1 MEISVYSNSL
11 EEIMQSSHEPKNF
24 QQIMLMCLGFFGI
37 QFGWALQMNNMSAIY
52 MRLGAEESKIA
63 LLWLA
68 APVTGLLVQPLV
80 GYFSD
85 RTWCKLGRRRPY
97 FLGGA
102 IFSTIALFLMPQA
115 SAIWM
120 AVIALWILDTS
131 VNVSME
137 PFRAFVGDILPEEQ
151 RKTGYAMQSVM
162 IGAGAV
168 IASFLPQILTALG
181 VSTEAPIGHIPNT
194 VKYSF
199 FIGAL
204 VLFTAVYIT
213 VHSTPE
219 YPPQDME
226 EFKKL
231 QSQRGSLSK
240 TLSEMWQAF
249 STMPSTMRRLAVVQ
263 FFTWAAFM
271 IMWVYFT
278 PGIASGVFHAAPG
291 TADFEAAANWG
302 SSCFGIYNGVAFVF
316 SFALLWLTT
325 KFSAKYIHIVCLTIG
340 AIGLG
345 SLGLTL
351 FGFTFTKMGLIFPMV
366 CIGIAWSSILSM
378 PYALLSNSLPA
389 EKMGFYMGVFN
400 FFIVIPQICVNLFF
414 GPIMKNLLGGSAIAA
429 VGLGGVS
436 LFIAAFATFF
446 VHDKT
451 LIKKAN

>member
-1 MEISVYSNSL
+1 
-11 EEIMQSSHEPKNF
+11 MQEQHEQKTF

-52 MRLGAEESKIA
+52 MRLGAEESNIA

-102 IFSTIALFLMPQA
+102 IFSMLALFAMPQA

-120 AVIALWILDTS
+120 AVIALWVLDSS

-137 PFRAFVGDILPEEQ
+137 PFRAFVGDILPQEQ

-168 IASFLPQILTALG
+168 IASFLPQILTACG

-199 FIGAL
+199 YIGAV
-204 VLFTAVYIT
+204 VLMTAIAIT
-213 VHSTPE
+213 VKTTPE

-226 EFKKL
+226 AFKKL
-231 QSQRGSLSK
+231 QSQRGSISK

-249 STMPSTMRRLAVVQ
+249 VTMPSTMRRLAVVQ

-291 TADFEAAANWG
+291 TAAFEEAANWG

-316 SFALLWLTT
+316 AFALLWLTT
-325 KFSAKYIHIVCLTIG
+325 KFSAKYIHIVCLTVG
-340 AIGLG
+340 AVGLG

-366 CIGIAWSSILSM
+366 CVGIAWSSILSM

-400 FFIVIPQICVNLFF
+400 FFIVIPQICVNLLF
-414 GPIMKNLLGGSAIAA
+414 GPFMKHLLGGSAIAA
-429 VGLGGVS
+429 VGVGGLS
-436 LFIAAFATFF
+436 LLVAAIATTF
-446 VHDKT
+446 VQDNT
-451 LIKKAN
+451 IKKAAH

>member
-1 MEISVYSNSL
+1 MY
-11 EEIMQSSHEPKNF
+11 
-24 QQIMLMCLGFFGI
+24 MCLGFFGI
-37 QFGWALQMNNMSAIY
+37 QFGWALQMGNMSAIY
-52 MRLGAEESKIA
+52 SRLGASEDQIP

-80 GYFSD
+80 GYYSD
-85 RTWCKLGRRRPY
+85 RTWCRLGRRRPY

-102 IFSTIALFLMPQA
+102 IFAMFALILMPQA

-137 PFRAFVGDILPEEQ
+137 PFRAFVGDLLPEPQ

-181 VSTEAPIGHIPNT
+181 VSTEAPLGHIPNT

-199 FIGAL
+199 YIGAA
-204 VLFTAVYIT
+204 VLIAAILAT
-213 VHSTPE
+213 VKTTPE
-219 YPPQDME
+219 YPPADME
-226 EFKKL
+226 EFNRLKKQPFSPL
-231 QSQRGSLSK
+231 K
-240 TLSEMWQAF
+240 TLKEMGQAF
-249 STMPSTMRRLAVVQ
+249 ITMPSTMRRLAVVQ

-271 IMWVYFT
+271 VMWVYFT
-278 PGIASGVFHAAPG
+278 PGIASAVFHAAPG
-291 TADFEAAANWG
+291 TAAYETAANWG

-316 SFALLWLTT
+316 AFALLWLTT
-325 KFSAKYIHIVCLTIG
+325 KFSAKAIHIACLTVG
-340 AIGLG
+340 GIGLG

-351 FGFTFTKMGLIFPMV
+351 FGVEFTKTGLIFPMV
-366 CIGIAWSSILSM
+366 CIGVAWSSILSM
-378 PYALLSNSLPA
+378 PYAMLSNALPA

-414 GPIMKNLLGGSAIAA
+414 GPFMKHLLGSSAIAA
-429 VGLGGVS
+429 VGVGGIS
-436 LFIAAFATFF
+436 LFIAAAFTLW
-446 VHDKT
+446 VRDYKT
-451 LIKKAN
+451 AARE

>member
-1 MEISVYSNSL
+1 MDGR
-11 EEIMQSSHEPKNF
+11 HEQKTF
-24 QQIMLMCLGFFGI
+24 TQIMLMCLGFFGI
-37 QFGWALQMNNMSAIY
+37 QFGWALQMGNMSAIY
-52 MRLGAEESKIA
+52 SRLGASESQIP

-85 RTWCKLGRRRPY
+85 RTWCRLGRRRPY

-137 PFRAFVGDILPEEQ
+137 PFRAFVGDILPENQ

-168 IASFLPQILTALG
+168 IASFLPQILASVG
-181 VSTEAPIGHIPNT
+181 VSTEAPLGHIPDT

-199 FIGAL
+199 YTGAI
-204 VLFTAVYIT
+204 VLMVAILAT
-213 VHSTPE
+213 VKSTPE
-219 YPPQDME
+219 YPPADME
-226 EFKKL
+226 EFRKL
-231 QSQRGSLSK
+231 QKQTTSISK
-240 TLSEMWQAF
+240 TLSEMWQAMT
-249 STMPSTMRRLAVVQ
+249 TMPSTMRRLAVVQ

-278 PGIASGVFHAAPG
+278 PGIASGVFHATPG
-291 TADFEAAANWG
+291 TEAYEVAANWG
-302 SSCFGIYNGVAFVF
+302 SSCFGIYNGVAFGF
-316 SFALLWLTT
+316 AFALLWLTT
-325 KFSAKYIHIVCLTIG
+325 KFSAKYIHIVCLIIG
-340 AIGLG
+340 GLGLG

-351 FGFTFTKMGLIFPMV
+351 FGVEFSKMGLVIPMV

-378 PYALLSNSLPA
+378 PYALLSNALPA

-400 FFIVIPQICVNLFF
+400 FFIVIPQICVNLLF
-414 GPIMKNLLGGSAIAA
+414 GPVMKHLLGGSAIAA
-429 VGLGGVS
+429 VGVGGLS
-436 LFIAAFATFF
+436 LLVAAFFTFF
-446 VHDKT
+446 VQDNT
-451 LIKKAN
+451 IKKQA

>member
-1 MEISVYSNSL
+1 MTT
-11 EEIMQSSHEPKNF
+11 QRPPKTF
-24 QQIMLMCLGFFGI
+24 LQIMYMCLGFFGI
-37 QFGWALQMNNMSAIY
+37 QFGWALQMGNMSAIY
-52 MRLGAEESKIA
+52 SRLGASEDQIP

-80 GYFSD
+80 GYYSD
-85 RTWCKLGRRRPY
+85 RTWCRLGRRRPY

-102 IFSTIALFLMPQA
+102 IFAMIALILMPQA

-137 PFRAFVGDILPEEQ
+137 PFRAFVGDLLPEPQ

-181 VSTEAPIGHIPNT
+181 VSTEAPLGHIPNT

-199 FIGAL
+199 YIGAA
-204 VLFTAVYIT
+204 VLIAAILAT
-213 VHSTPE
+213 VKTTPE
-219 YPPQDME
+219 YPPADME
-226 EFKKL
+226 EFNRLKKQPVSPL
-231 QSQRGSLSK
+231 K
-240 TLSEMWQAF
+240 TLKEMGQAF
-249 STMPSTMRRLAVVQ
+249 ITMPSTMRRLAVVQ

-271 IMWVYFT
+271 VMWVYFT
-278 PGIASGVFHAAPG
+278 PGIASAVFHAAPG
-291 TADFEAAANWG
+291 TAAYETAANWG

-316 SFALLWLTT
+316 AFALLWLTT
-325 KFSAKYIHIVCLTIG
+325 KFSAKAIHIACLTIG
-340 AIGLG
+340 GIGLG

-351 FGFTFTKMGLIFPMV
+351 FGVEFTKTGLIFPMV
-366 CIGIAWSSILSM
+366 CIGVAWSSILSM
-378 PYALLSNSLPA
+378 PYAMLSNALPA

-414 GPIMKNLLGGSAIAA
+414 GPFMKYVLGSSAIAA
-429 VGLGGVS
+429 VGVGGIS
-436 LFIAAFATFF
+436 LFIAAAFTLW
-446 VHDKT
+446 VRDHKT
-451 LIKKAN
+451 AARE

>member
-1 MEISVYSNSL
+1 
-11 EEIMQSSHEPKNF
+11 MQTDRPSKTF
-24 QQIMLMCLGFFGI
+24 LQIMFMCLGFFGI
-37 QFGWALQMNNMSAIY
+37 QFGWALQMGNMSAIY
-52 MRLGAEESKIA
+52 SRLGASEDQIP

-85 RTWCKLGRRRPY
+85 RTWCRLGRRRPY

-102 IFSTIALFLMPQA
+102 IFSMIALFLMPQA

-137 PFRAFVGDILPEEQ
+137 PFRAFVGDILPEPQ

-168 IASFLPQILTALG
+168 IASFLPQILTSLG
-181 VSTEAPIGHIPNT
+181 VSTEAPLGHIPNT

-199 FIGAL
+199 YIGAV
-204 VLFTAVYIT
+204 VLIVAILATIKT
-213 VHSTPE
+213 TPE
-219 YPPQDME
+219 YPPADME

-231 QSQRGSLSK
+231 QRQSVSFVETVR
-240 TLSEMWQAF
+240 EMLRAF
-249 STMPSTMRRLAVVQ
+249 VTMPSTMRRLAVVQ

-271 IMWVYFT
+271 VMWVYFT
-278 PGIASGVFHAAPG
+278 PGIASGVFHAVPG
-291 TADFEAAANWG
+291 TEAYEMAANWG

-316 SFALLWLTT
+316 AFVLLWLTT
-325 KFSAKYIHIVCLTIG
+325 KFSAKAIHIACLTIG
-340 AIGLG
+340 GVGLG

-351 FGFTFTKMGLIFPMV
+351 FGLEFSKMGLIFPMV

-378 PYALLSNSLPA
+378 PYAMLSNALPA

-414 GPIMKNLLGGSAIAA
+414 GPFMKHLLNGSAIAA
-429 VGLGGVS
+429 VGVGGIS
-436 LFIAAFATFF
+436 LFIAAAFTFW
-446 VHDKT
+446 VKERQP
-451 LIKKAN
+451 AQE

>member
-1 MEISVYSNSL
+1 MHTERP
-11 EEIMQSSHEPKNF
+11 PKTF
-24 QQIMLMCLGFFGI
+24 LQIMYMCLGFFGI
-37 QFGWALQMNNMSAIY
+37 QFGWALQMGNMSAIY
-52 MRLGAEESKIA
+52 SRLGAREDQIP

-85 RTWCKLGRRRPY
+85 RTWCRLGRRRPY

-102 IFSTIALFLMPQA
+102 IFSMIALFLMPQA

-120 AVIALWILDTS
+120 AVIALWVLDTS

-137 PFRAFVGDILPEEQ
+137 PFRAFVGDILPENQ

-168 IASFLPQILTALG
+168 IASFLPQILTSLG
-181 VSTEAPIGHIPNT
+181 VSTEAPLGHIPNT

-199 FIGAL
+199 YIGAVVL
-204 VLFTAVYIT
+204 VIAILATIKT
-213 VHSTPE
+213 TPE
-219 YPPQDME
+219 YPPADME
-226 EFKKL
+226 AFKKL
-231 QSQRGSLSK
+231 QKQTVSLKK
-240 TLSEMWQAF
+240 TLGEMWRAF
-249 STMPSTMRRLAVVQ
+249 VTMPSTMRRLAAVQ

-271 IMWVYFT
+271 VMWVYFT

-291 TADFEAAANWG
+291 TPAYETAANWG

-316 SFALLWLTT
+316 AFALLWLTT
-325 KFSAKYIHIVCLTIG
+325 KFSAKAIHIVCLTIG
-340 AIGLG
+340 GIGLG

-351 FGFTFTKMGLIFPMV
+351 FGLEFTKMGLIFPMV

-378 PYALLSNSLPA
+378 PYAMLSNALPA
-389 EKMGFYMGVFN
+389 DKMGFYMGVFN

-414 GPIMKNLLGGSAIAA
+414 GPFMKHFLGGSAIAA
-429 VGLGGVS
+429 VGVGGIS
-436 LFIAAFATFF
+436 LFIAAAFTFW
-446 VHDKT
+446 VRDKQV
-451 LIKKAN
+451 ARE

>member
-1 MEISVYSNSL
+1 
-11 EEIMQSSHEPKNF
+11 MQTDRPSKTF
-24 QQIMLMCLGFFGI
+24 LQIMFMCLGFFGI
-37 QFGWALQMNNMSAIY
+37 QFGWALQMGNMSAIY
-52 MRLGAEESKIA
+52 SRLGASEDQIP

-85 RTWCKLGRRRPY
+85 RTWCRLGRRRPY

-102 IFSTIALFLMPQA
+102 IFSMIALFLMPQA

-137 PFRAFVGDILPEEQ
+137 PFRAFVGDILPEPQ

-168 IASFLPQILTALG
+168 IASFLPQILTSLG
-181 VSTEAPIGHIPNT
+181 VSTEAPLGHIPNT

-199 FIGAL
+199 YIGAV
-204 VLFTAVYIT
+204 VLIVAILATIKT
-213 VHSTPE
+213 TPE
-219 YPPQDME
+219 YPPADME
-226 EFKKL
+226 KFNNLKKQPFNPL
-231 QSQRGSLSK
+231 K
-240 TLSEMWQAF
+240 TLGEMAHAF
-249 STMPSTMRRLAVVQ
+249 VTMPSTMRRLAVVQ

-271 IMWVYFT
+271 VMWVYFT
-278 PGIASGVFHAAPG
+278 PGIASGVFHAVPG
-291 TADFEAAANWG
+291 TEAYEMAANWG

-316 SFALLWLTT
+316 AFVLLWLTT
-325 KFSAKYIHIVCLTIG
+325 KFSAKAIHIACLTIG
-340 AIGLG
+340 GVGLG

-351 FGFTFTKMGLIFPMV
+351 FGLEFSKMGLIFPMV

-378 PYALLSNSLPA
+378 PYAMLSNALPA

-414 GPIMKNLLGGSAIAA
+414 GPFMKHLLNGSAIAA
-429 VGLGGVS
+429 VGVGGIS
-436 LFIAAFATFF
+436 LLVAAAFTFW
-446 VHDKT
+446 VKERQPVQE
-451 LIKKAN
+451 

>member
-1 MEISVYSNSL
+1 MTT
-11 EEIMQSSHEPKNF
+11 QRPPKTF
-24 QQIMLMCLGFFGI
+24 LQIMYMCLGFFGI
-37 QFGWALQMNNMSAIY
+37 QFGWALQMGNMSAIY
-52 MRLGAEESKIA
+52 SRLGASEDQIP

-80 GYFSD
+80 GYYSD
-85 RTWCKLGRRRPY
+85 RTWCRLGRRRPY

-102 IFSTIALFLMPQA
+102 IFAMIALILMPQA

-137 PFRAFVGDILPEEQ
+137 PFRAFVGDLLPEPQ

-168 IASFLPQILTALG
+168 IASFLPQMLTALG
-181 VSTEAPIGHIPNT
+181 VSTEAPLGHIPNT

-199 FIGAL
+199 YIGAA
-204 VLFTAVYIT
+204 VLIAAILAT
-213 VHSTPE
+213 VKTTPE
-219 YPPQDME
+219 YPPADME
-226 EFKKL
+226 EFNRLKKQPFSPL
-231 QSQRGSLSK
+231 K
-240 TLSEMWQAF
+240 TLKEMGQAF
-249 STMPSTMRRLAVVQ
+249 ITMPSTMRRLAVVQ

-271 IMWVYFT
+271 VMWVYFT
-278 PGIASGVFHAAPG
+278 PGIASAVFHAAPG
-291 TADFEAAANWG
+291 TAAYETAANWG

-316 SFALLWLTT
+316 AFALLWLTT
-325 KFSAKYIHIVCLTIG
+325 KFSAKAIHIACLTIG
-340 AIGLG
+340 GIGLG

-351 FGFTFTKMGLIFPMV
+351 FGLEFTKTGLIFPMV

-378 PYALLSNSLPA
+378 PYAMLSNALPA

-414 GPIMKNLLGGSAIAA
+414 GPFMKHVLGSSAIAA
-429 VGLGGVS
+429 VGVGGIS
-436 LFIAAFATFF
+436 LFIAAAFTLW
-446 VHDKT
+446 VRDHKT
-451 LIKKAN
+451 AARE

>member
-1 MEISVYSNSL
+1 MTT
-11 EEIMQSSHEPKNF
+11 QRPPKTF
-24 QQIMLMCLGFFGI
+24 LQIMYMCLGFFGI
-37 QFGWALQMNNMSAIY
+37 QFGWALQMGNMSAIY
-52 MRLGAEESKIA
+52 SRLGASEDQIP

-80 GYFSD
+80 GYYSD
-85 RTWCKLGRRRPY
+85 RTWCRLGRRRPY

-102 IFSTIALFLMPQA
+102 IFAMIALILMPQA

-137 PFRAFVGDILPEEQ
+137 PFRAFVGDLLPESQ

-181 VSTEAPIGHIPNT
+181 VSTEAPLGHIPNT

-199 FIGAL
+199 YIGAA
-204 VLFTAVYIT
+204 VLIAAILAT
-213 VHSTPE
+213 VKTTPE
-219 YPPQDME
+219 YPPADME
-226 EFKKL
+226 EFNRLKKQPVSPL
-231 QSQRGSLSK
+231 K
-240 TLSEMWQAF
+240 TLKEMGQAF
-249 STMPSTMRRLAVVQ
+249 ITMPSTMRRLAVVQ

-271 IMWVYFT
+271 VMWVYFT
-278 PGIASGVFHAAPG
+278 PGIASTVFHAAPG
-291 TADFEAAANWG
+291 TAAYETAANWG

-316 SFALLWLTT
+316 AFALLWLTT
-325 KFSAKYIHIVCLTIG
+325 KFSAKAIHIACLTIG
-340 AIGLG
+340 GIGLG

-351 FGFTFTKMGLIFPMV
+351 FGVEFTKTGLIFPMV
-366 CIGIAWSSILSM
+366 CIGVAWSSILSM
-378 PYALLSNSLPA
+378 PYAMLSNALPA

-414 GPIMKNLLGGSAIAA
+414 GPFMKHVLGSSAIAA
-429 VGLGGVS
+429 VGVGGIS
-436 LFIAAFATFF
+436 LFIAAAFTLW
-446 VHDKT
+446 VRDHKT
-451 LIKKAN
+451 AARE

>member
-1 MEISVYSNSL
+1 MSTERPSKTFL
-11 EEIMQSSHEPKNF
+11 
-24 QQIMLMCLGFFGI
+24 QIMFMCLGFFGI
-37 QFGWALQMNNMSAIY
+37 QFGWALQMGNMSAIY
-52 MRLGAEESKIA
+52 SRLGASEDQIPM
-63 LLWLA
+63 LWLA

-85 RTWCKLGRRRPY
+85 RTWCRLGRRRPY

-102 IFSTIALFLMPQA
+102 IFSMFALFLMPQA

-137 PFRAFVGDILPEEQ
+137 PFRAFVGDILPEAQ

-168 IASFLPQILTALG
+168 IASFLPQILTACG
-181 VSTEAPIGHIPNT
+181 VSTEAPLGHIPNT

-199 FIGAL
+199 YIGAV
-204 VLFTAVYIT
+204 VLIAAILATIKT
-213 VHSTPE
+213 TPE
-219 YPPQDME
+219 YPPADME
-226 EFKKL
+226 EFNNLKKQTFNPL
-231 QSQRGSLSK
+231 K
-240 TLSEMWQAF
+240 TVREMFRAF
-249 STMPSTMRRLAVVQ
+249 ITMPVTMRRLAVVQ

-271 IMWVYFT
+271 VMWVYFT

-291 TADFEAAANWG
+291 TAAYETAANWG

-316 SFALLWLTT
+316 AFALLWLTT
-325 KFSAKYIHIVCLTIG
+325 KFSAKAIHIACLIIG
-340 AIGLG
+340 GLGLG

-351 FGFTFTKMGLIFPMV
+351 LGVQFTQMGLIFPMV

-378 PYALLSNSLPA
+378 PYAMLSNALPA
-389 EKMGFYMGVFN
+389 DKMGFYMGVFN

-414 GPIMKNLLGGSAIAA
+414 GPFMKHVLGGSAIAA
-429 VGLGGVS
+429 VGVGGLF
-436 LFIAAFATFF
+436 LFIAAAFTLR
-446 VHDKT
+446 VHDRQT
-451 LIKKAN
+451 QE

>member
-1 MEISVYSNSL
+1 MSTERPSKTFL
-11 EEIMQSSHEPKNF
+11 
-24 QQIMLMCLGFFGI
+24 QIMFMCLGFFGI
-37 QFGWALQMNNMSAIY
+37 QFGWALQMGNMSAIY
-52 MRLGAEESKIA
+52 SRLGASEDQIPM
-63 LLWLA
+63 LWLA

-85 RTWCKLGRRRPY
+85 RTWCRLGRRRPY

-102 IFSTIALFLMPQA
+102 IFSMFALFLMPQA

-137 PFRAFVGDILPEEQ
+137 PFRAFVGDILPEGQ

-168 IASFLPQILTALG
+168 IASFLPQILTACG
-181 VSTEAPIGHIPNT
+181 VSTEAPLGHIPNT

-199 FIGAL
+199 YIGAV
-204 VLFTAVYIT
+204 VLIVAILATIKT
-213 VHSTPE
+213 TPE
-219 YPPQDME
+219 YPPADME
-226 EFKKL
+226 EFNKLKK
-231 QSQRGSLSK
+231 QTFNPFK
-240 TLSEMWQAF
+240 TVQEMFRAF
-249 STMPSTMRRLAVVQ
+249 ITMPVTMRRLAVVQ

-271 IMWVYFT
+271 VMWVYFT

-291 TADFEAAANWG
+291 TAAYETAANWG

-316 SFALLWLTT
+316 AFALLWLTT
-325 KFSAKYIHIVCLTIG
+325 KFSAKAIHIVCLTVG
-340 AIGLG
+340 GLGLG

-351 FGFTFTKMGLIFPMV
+351 LGVQFTQMGLIFPMV

-378 PYALLSNSLPA
+378 PYAMLSNALPA
-389 EKMGFYMGVFN
+389 DKMGFYMGVFN

-414 GPIMKNLLGGSAIAA
+414 GPFMKHVLGGSAIAA
-429 VGLGGVS
+429 VGVGGLF
-436 LFIAAFATFF
+436 LFIAAVFTLR
-446 VHDKT
+446 VHDRQT
-451 LIKKAN
+451 QE

>member
-1 MEISVYSNSL
+1 MTT
-11 EEIMQSSHEPKNF
+11 QRPPKTF
-24 QQIMLMCLGFFGI
+24 LQMMYMCLGFFGI
-37 QFGWALQMNNMSAIY
+37 QFGWALQMGNMSAIY
-52 MRLGAEESKIA
+52 SRLGASEDQIP

-80 GYFSD
+80 GYYSD
-85 RTWCKLGRRRPY
+85 RTWCRLGRRRPY

-102 IFSTIALFLMPQA
+102 IFAMIALILMPQA

-137 PFRAFVGDILPEEQ
+137 PFRAFVGDLLPEVQ

-181 VSTEAPIGHIPNT
+181 VSTEAPLGHIPNT

-199 FIGAL
+199 YIGAA
-204 VLFTAVYIT
+204 VLIAAILAT
-213 VHSTPE
+213 VKTTPE
-219 YPPQDME
+219 YPPADME
-226 EFKKL
+226 EFNRLKK
-231 QSQRGSLSK
+231 QSFSALK
-240 TLSEMWQAF
+240 TIKEMGQAF
-249 STMPSTMRRLAVVQ
+249 MTMPSTMRRLAVVQ

-271 IMWVYFT
+271 VMWVYFT
-278 PGIASGVFHAAPG
+278 PGIASAVFHAAPG
-291 TADFEAAANWG
+291 TAAYETAANWG
-302 SSCFGIYNGVAFVF
+302 SSCFGIYNGTAFVF
-316 SFALLWLTT
+316 AFALLWLTT
-325 KFSAKYIHIVCLTIG
+325 KFSAKAIHIVCLTIG
-340 AIGLG
+340 GIGLG

-351 FGFTFTKMGLIFPMV
+351 FGVEFTKTGLVFPMV

-378 PYALLSNSLPA
+378 PYAMLSNALPA

-414 GPIMKNLLGGSAIAA
+414 GPFMKHLLGSSAIAA
-429 VGLGGVS
+429 VGVGGIS
-436 LFIAAFATFF
+436 LFIAAAFTLW
-446 VHDKT
+446 VRDHKT
-451 LIKKAN
+451 AARE

>member
-1 MEISVYSNSL
+1 MHTERP
-11 EEIMQSSHEPKNF
+11 PKTF
-24 QQIMLMCLGFFGI
+24 LQIMYMCLGFFGI
-37 QFGWALQMNNMSAIY
+37 QFGWALQMGNMSAIY
-52 MRLGAEESKIA
+52 SRLGAREDQIP

-85 RTWCKLGRRRPY
+85 RTWCRLGRRRPY

-102 IFSTIALFLMPQA
+102 IFSMIALFLMPQA

-137 PFRAFVGDILPEEQ
+137 PFRAFVGDILPENQ

-168 IASFLPQILTALG
+168 IASFLPQILTSLG
-181 VSTEAPIGHIPNT
+181 VSTEAPLGHIPNT

-199 FIGAL
+199 YIGAV
-204 VLFTAVYIT
+204 VLMAAILATIKT
-213 VHSTPE
+213 TPE
-219 YPPQDME
+219 YPPADME
-226 EFKKL
+226 AFKKL
-231 QSQRGSLSK
+231 QKQTVSLKK
-240 TLSEMWQAF
+240 TLGEMARALI
-249 STMPSTMRRLAVVQ
+249 TMPSTMRRLAAVQ

-271 IMWVYFT
+271 VMWVYFT
-278 PGIASGVFHAAPG
+278 PGIAAGVFHAEPG
-291 TADFEAAANWG
+291 TPAYETAANWG

-316 SFALLWLTT
+316 AFALLWLTT
-325 KFSAKYIHIVCLTIG
+325 KFSAKAIHIVCLSIG
-340 AIGLG
+340 GVGLG

-351 FGFTFTKMGLIFPMV
+351 FGFEFTQMGLIFPMV

-378 PYALLSNSLPA
+378 PYAMLSNALPA

-414 GPIMKNLLGGSAIAA
+414 GPFMKHFLGGSAIAA
-429 VGLGGVS
+429 VGVGGIS
-436 LFIAAFATFF
+436 LFIAAAFTFW
-446 VHDKT
+446 VQGRET
-451 LIKKAN
+451 ARE

>member
-1 MEISVYSNSL
+1 
-11 EEIMQSSHEPKNF
+11 MQQTYEHKNF

-102 IFSTIALFLMPQA
+102 IFSMIALFLMPQA

-120 AVIALWILDTS
+120 AVIALWILDSS

-137 PFRAFVGDILPEEQ
+137 PFRAFVGDLLPEDQ

-168 IASFLPQILTALG
+168 IASFLPQILTAWG

-199 FIGAL
+199 YIGAV
-204 VLFTAVYIT
+204 VLMSAIAIT
-213 VHSTPE
+213 VKTTPE

-226 EFKKL
+226 AFKQL
-231 QSQRGSLSK
+231 QSQRGSISK
-240 TLSEMWQAF
+240 TLSEMWNAF
-249 STMPSTMRRLAVVQ
+249 VTMPSTMRRLAVVQ
-263 FFTWAAFM
+263 FFTWAALM

-278 PGIASGVFHAAPG
+278 PGIAASVFHAAPG
-291 TADFEAAANWG
+291 TPAFEEAANWG
-302 SSCFGIYNGVAFVF
+302 SSCFGIYNGVAFAF

-325 KFSAKYIHIVCLTIG
+325 KFSAKYIHIVCLAIG
-340 AIGLG
+340 AVGLG

-351 FGFTFTKMGLIFPMV
+351 FGLHFTKMGLIFPMV
-366 CIGIAWSSILSM
+366 CVGIAWSSILSM

-414 GPIMKNLLGGSAIAA
+414 GPFMKHLLGSSAIAA
-429 VGLGGVS
+429 VGVGGLS
-436 LFIAAFATFF
+436 LLIAAVCTLF
-446 VHDKT
+446 VHDNT
-451 LIKKAN
+451 LHQKA

>member
-1 MEISVYSNSL
+1 
-11 EEIMQSSHEPKNF
+11 MQTDRPSKTF
-24 QQIMLMCLGFFGI
+24 LQIMFMCLGFFGI
-37 QFGWALQMNNMSAIY
+37 QFGWALQMGNMSAIY
-52 MRLGAEESKIA
+52 SRLGASEDQIP

-85 RTWCKLGRRRPY
+85 RTWCRLGRRRPY

-102 IFSTIALFLMPQA
+102 IFSMIALFLMPQA

-137 PFRAFVGDILPEEQ
+137 PFRAFVGDILPEPQ

-168 IASFLPQILTALG
+168 IASFLPQILTSLG
-181 VSTEAPIGHIPNT
+181 VSTEAPLGHIPNT

-199 FIGAL
+199 YIGAV
-204 VLFTAVYIT
+204 VLIVAILATIKT
-213 VHSTPE
+213 TPE
-219 YPPQDME
+219 YPPADME

-231 QSQRGSLSK
+231 QRQSVSFVETVR
-240 TLSEMWQAF
+240 EMMRAF
-249 STMPSTMRRLAVVQ
+249 VTMPRTMRRLAVVQ

-271 IMWVYFT
+271 VMWVYFT
-278 PGIASGVFHAAPG
+278 PGIASGVFHAVPG
-291 TADFEAAANWG
+291 TEAYEMAANWG

-316 SFALLWLTT
+316 AFVLLWLTT
-325 KFSAKYIHIVCLTIG
+325 KFSAKAIHIACLTIG
-340 AIGLG
+340 GVGLG

-351 FGFTFTKMGLIFPMV
+351 FGLEFSKMGLIFPMV

-378 PYALLSNSLPA
+378 PYAMLSNALPA

-414 GPIMKNLLGGSAIAA
+414 GPFMKHLLNGSAIAA
-429 VGLGGVS
+429 VGVGGIS
-436 LFIAAFATFF
+436 LLVAAAFTFW
-446 VHDKT
+446 VKERQPVQE
-451 LIKKAN
+451 

>member
-1 MEISVYSNSL
+1 MTT
-11 EEIMQSSHEPKNF
+11 QRPPKTF
-24 QQIMLMCLGFFGI
+24 LQIMYMCLGFFGI
-37 QFGWALQMNNMSAIY
+37 QFGWALQMGNMSAIY
-52 MRLGAEESKIA
+52 SRLGAREDQIP

-80 GYFSD
+80 GYYSD
-85 RTWCKLGRRRPY
+85 RTWCRLGRRRPY

-102 IFSTIALFLMPQA
+102 IFAMIALILMPQA

-137 PFRAFVGDILPEEQ
+137 PFRAFVGDLLPEPQ

-181 VSTEAPIGHIPNT
+181 VSTEAPLGHIPNT

-199 FIGAL
+199 YIGAA
-204 VLFTAVYIT
+204 VLIAAILAT
-213 VHSTPE
+213 VKTTPE
-219 YPPQDME
+219 YPPADME
-226 EFKKL
+226 AFNRL
-231 QSQRGSLSK
+231 QEQPVSPLK
-240 TLSEMWQAF
+240 TLKEMGQAF
-249 STMPSTMRRLAVVQ
+249 ITMPSTMRRLAVVQ

-271 IMWVYFT
+271 VMWVYFT
-278 PGIASGVFHAAPG
+278 PGIASAVFHAAPG
-291 TADFEAAANWG
+291 TAAYETAANWG

-316 SFALLWLTT
+316 AFALLWLTT
-325 KFSAKYIHIVCLTIG
+325 KFSAKAIHIVCLTIG
-340 AIGLG
+340 GIGLG

-351 FGFTFTKMGLIFPMV
+351 FGVEFTKTGLIFPMV

-378 PYALLSNSLPA
+378 PYAILSNALPA

-414 GPIMKNLLGGSAIAA
+414 GPFMKHVLGSSAIAA
-429 VGLGGVS
+429 VGVGGIS
-436 LFIAAFATFF
+436 LFIAAAFTLW
-446 VHDKT
+446 VLDHKT
-451 LIKKAN
+451 AVRE

>member
-1 MEISVYSNSL
+1 MTT
-11 EEIMQSSHEPKNF
+11 QRPPKTF
-24 QQIMLMCLGFFGI
+24 LQMMYMCLGFFGI
-37 QFGWALQMNNMSAIY
+37 QFGWALQMGNMSAIY
-52 MRLGAEESKIA
+52 SRLGASEDQIP

-80 GYFSD
+80 GYYSD
-85 RTWCKLGRRRPY
+85 RTWCRLGRRRPY

-102 IFSTIALFLMPQA
+102 IFAMIALILMPQA

-137 PFRAFVGDILPEEQ
+137 PFRAFVGDLLSEVQ

-181 VSTEAPIGHIPNT
+181 VSTEAPLGHIPNT

-199 FIGAL
+199 YIGAA
-204 VLFTAVYIT
+204 VLIAAILAT
-213 VHSTPE
+213 VKTTPE
-219 YPPQDME
+219 YPPADME
-226 EFKKL
+226 EFNRLKK
-231 QSQRGSLSK
+231 QSFSALK
-240 TLSEMWQAF
+240 TIKEMGQAF
-249 STMPSTMRRLAVVQ
+249 MTMPSTMRRLAVVQ

-271 IMWVYFT
+271 VMWVYFT
-278 PGIASGVFHAAPG
+278 PGIASAVFHAAPG
-291 TADFEAAANWG
+291 TAAYETAANWG

-316 SFALLWLTT
+316 AFALLWLTT
-325 KFSAKYIHIVCLTIG
+325 KFSAKAIHIVCLTIG
-340 AIGLG
+340 GIGLG

-351 FGFTFTKMGLIFPMV
+351 LGVEFTKTGLVFPMV

-378 PYALLSNSLPA
+378 PYAMLSNALPA

-414 GPIMKNLLGGSAIAA
+414 GPFMKHVLGSSAIAA
-429 VGLGGVS
+429 VGVGGIS
-436 LFIAAFATFF
+436 LFIAAAFTLW
-446 VHDKT
+446 VRDHKT
-451 LIKKAN
+451 AARE